1 MCERFNQH
9 LKPENTLSYIK
20 PKITENAPPKRPVS
34 LGKKANIIATEE
46 GPTVEMLFGYNKKIN
61 TGERMMLNA
70 RAEGALN
77 KKNDP
82 DYDGEMGI
90 HTNGWTM
97 EGFYAQRVLIPV
109 TSFVEGPA
117 GKRLK
122 KPFDVSLK
130 GVDQFYLAGIAEEDF
145 ITGELGFCVITCVS
159 NSLMNQE
166 VGYQRMPVILE
177 EQYAKQWLNPDTDIE
192 ALLPMLKPYASELM
206 EIKPL
211 FATEEGK

>member
-1 MCERFNQH
+1 MCERFYQH

-20 PKITENAPPKRPVS
+20 PKVTENAEPKRPVS
-34 LGKKANIIATEE
+34 LGKKAFVITSEE
-46 GPTVEMLFGYNKKIN
+46 GPTVEMLYGFNKKIN

-77 KKNDP
+77 KKNEP
-82 DYDGEMGI
+82 NYEGELGI

-97 EGFYAQRVLIPV
+97 EGFYAQRVLIPI

-122 KPFDVSLK
+122 KPYDVSLK

-145 ITGELGFCVITCVS
+145 ITGEPGFCVITCWP
-159 NSLMNQE
+159 NELMEQE

-177 EQYAKQWLNPDTDIE
+177 EQYAKQWLNPDTG
-192 ALLPMLKPYASELM
+192 SH
-206 EIKPL
+206 
-211 FATEEGK
+211 GKTSNIVQMPAFVLRF